1 MSDETNHPANRRIDR
16 VRDPA
21 YMEGLADLP
30 LDDLRERRDE
40 CLAEREYLSLL
51 GGLVQGRAESCKPN

>member
-1 MSDETNHPANRRIDR
+1 MSDELNHPANRRIDR

-30 LDDLRERRDE
+30 LDDL
-40 CLAEREYLSLL
+40 A
-51 GGLVQGRAESCKPN
+51 RAP